1 MYEGPVSGDLSKDSQ
16 TGHQC
21 ISAKL
26 VYYLIMPP
34 REWAL
39 KEKDVSTSEE
49 LTMAK
54 ADILQCVQA
63 IESKLAELRRVA
75 EQLPEV
81 TESTSDSSSM
91 ERLPTVQFVDKT
103 RLRRVTAQA
112 FAEMGIRGA
121 PIGAEKVQ
129 EMIAACGVQPET
141 NTFSQG
147 IIEMREE

>member
-1 MYEGPVSGDLSKDSQ
+1 
-16 TGHQC
+16 
-21 ISAKL
+21 
-26 VYYLIMPP
+26 
-34 REWAL
+34 
-39 KEKDVSTSEE
+39 
-49 LTMAK
+49 MAK
-54 ADILQCVQA
+54 IDILQCVQA

-81 TESTSDSSSM
+81 TESIPDSPSYAQESLDTKI

-103 RLRRVTAQA
+103 RLRPVIAQA
-112 FAEMGIRGA
+112 FAEMGIHGA

-129 EMIAACGVQPET
+129 ELIAACGVQPEA

>member
-1 MYEGPVSGDLSKDSQ
+1 VGGELSKASQ
-16 TGHQC
+16 TGHRC

-75 EQLPEV
+75 EQLPAV

-91 ERLPTVQFVDKT
+91 GPLPTVQFVDKT
-103 RLRRVTAQA
+103 RLRRVIAQA
-112 FAEMGIRGA
+112 FAEMGIHGA

-129 EMIAACGVQPET
+129 EMIAACGVQPEA
-141 NTFSQG
+141 NAFSQG
-147 IIEMREE
+147 IIETREE